1 MPALQFCTAAI
12 SAAISVSTFSKHEY
26 PIMQEEQ
33 GVTQMN
39 LGTSQRYWGSRIPDK
54 PCESAD
60 IDTAIQ
66 VSVLHFLVLLT
77 LCHGFKAASCPRYLL
92 ACGQSELS

>member
-39 LGTSQRYWGSRIPDK
+39 LGTSPEILGQQD
-54 PCESAD
+54 
-60 IDTAIQ
+60 
-66 VSVLHFLVLLT
+66 
-77 LCHGFKAASCPRYLL
+77 PRQAL
-92 ACGQSELS
+92 